1 MLAFTTN
8 ICYNSPL
15 PPPSAAESHARI
27 SHTSHNTKKGRI
39 PRPPRRN
46 RQCLLCRQGLQPAA
60 PYPVLLSRHR
70 PCLGLDA
77 LEDEAI
83 RRARE
88 GVVEPVFQAGLH
100 CGNVRKYSDLLLIFL
115 LKSRR
120 PHRYAG
126 AIPRDS
132 PAVPPPLITLSHPSG
147 PASPI
152 KQQPGS

>member
-1 MLAFTTN
+1 MPAFRTLRTTQKKAAFLDLLAETGN
-8 ICYNSPL
+8 VS
-15 PPPSAAESHARI
+15 SAAKAC
-27 SHTSHNTKKGRI
+27 NL
-39 PRPPRRN
+39 PRRTLY
-46 RQCLLCRQGLQPAA
+46 CCRATDPAFA
-60 PYPVLLSRHR
+60 AAWDEALEI
-70 PCLGLDA
+70 GLDA